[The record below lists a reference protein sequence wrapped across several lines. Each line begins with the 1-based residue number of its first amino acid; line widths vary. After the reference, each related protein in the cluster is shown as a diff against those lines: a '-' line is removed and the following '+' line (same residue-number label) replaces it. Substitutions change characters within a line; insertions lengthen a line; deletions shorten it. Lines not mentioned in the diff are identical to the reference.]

1 MVRRHFVGWKNGRD
15 PRSTPDQHDIQ
26 FWVGYEKNRPGALVE
41 VKGVELVDV
50 CDEETKEPIVYEHNG
65 NEYTMTEIDYHLGKV
80 IEKMNC

>member
-1 MVRRHFVGWKNGRD
+1 MPAYLHSPLIGQLTSSKV
-15 PRSTPDQHDIQ
+15 
-26 FWVGYEKNRPGALVE
+26 NRPGALVE